1 MKHVFGTALIFLVL
15 LIEDFCIG
23 MFSGYT
29 ISGGGDFWDYLSTIT
44 FEHLLIIFVASVIL
58 YLILRRIFK
67 I

>member
-1 MKHVFGTALIFLVL
+1 
-15 LIEDFCIG
+15 

-29 ISGGGDFWDYLSTIT
+29 ISGGGDFFVYLSTIT
-44 FEHLLIIFVASVIL
+44 FEHLLIIFIASIVI